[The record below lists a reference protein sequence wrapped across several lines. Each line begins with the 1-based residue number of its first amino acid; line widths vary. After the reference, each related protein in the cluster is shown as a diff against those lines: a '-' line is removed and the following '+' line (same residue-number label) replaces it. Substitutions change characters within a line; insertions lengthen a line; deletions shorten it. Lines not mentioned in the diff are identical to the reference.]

1 MRITGCYG
9 QTLPKSLILL
19 IIISL
24 KILYVSSSPDKEK
37 HIMKIV
43 HIDQFFPHPRM
54 RLVKITTD
62 NGLVGWGETTLEG
75 KPKSTIAAVEELA
88 DYLISKDPLRIEHH
102 WQHIYRS
109 AFFRGGN
116 VLMSALSGIDQALW
130 DIAGKYHGVPVYQ
143 LLGGA
148 VRDRIRVY
156 AHWSIRDLTDEGK
169 AKAKERLEW
178 LQKQGGYK
186 AFKAGPGGK
195 WRGHEPPAVIDA
207 FVERAY
213 LMREWVGPEVE
224 LAFDFHGKMTSALA
238 IEICH
243 ELKGMRPMFVEE
255 PVPQENVDAL
265 KLVSDHVTFPIATG
279 ERLLTRWGFREIFEK
294 QAVAY
299 IQPDISHTGGI
310 TELKKIANM
319 AEVYY
324 MHTMPH
330 CAIGPVAFSASL
342 QVDAVVPNFLIQE
355 QIDQG
360 LGASIL
366 QEAWQVKDGHIELP
380 TKPGLGFEINEKE
393 AQQNREVY
401 EEELGGEF
409 YHETD
414 GSVADW

>member
-1 MRITGCYG
+1 
-9 QTLPKSLILL
+9 
-19 IIISL
+19 L
-24 KILYVSSSPDKEK
+24 KKGANLV
-37 HIMKIV
+37 KIAK
-43 HIDQFFPHPRM
+43 IEQFFPRHRM
-54 RLVKITTD
+54 RLVRITTD
-62 NGLVGWGETTLEG
+62 SGLVGWGETTLEG
-75 KPKSTIAAVEELA
+75 KPKSTIAAVEELT
-88 DYLISKDPLRIEHH
+88 DYLIGKDPLRIEHH

-130 DIAGKYHGVPVYQ
+130 DIAGKHYGVPTYQ

-156 AHWSIRDLTDEGK
+156 AHWGIGSMTDEGK
-169 AKAKERLEW
+169 AAAKDRLEM
-178 LQKQGGYK
+178 LQKKGGYK
-186 AFKAGPGGK
+186 AFKSGPGGT
-195 WRGHEPPAVIDA
+195 WRAHEPPAVIDA

-213 LMREWVGPEVE
+213 LMREWVGPDAE
-224 LAFDFHGKMTSALA
+224 LCFDFHGKMTPALA

-265 KLVSDHVTFPIATG
+265 KLVSDHVPFPIATG
-279 ERLLTRWGFREIFEK
+279 ERLLSRWEFRHVFEK

-299 IQPDISHTGGI
+299 IQPDGSHAGGI

-324 MHTMPH
+324 IHTMPH
-330 CAIGPVAFSASL
+330 CAIGPVAFSACM

-355 QIDQG
+355 QVDAALGGG
-360 LGASIL
+360 LL
-366 QEAWQVKDGHIELP
+366 ETEWEVKDGHIDLP
-380 TKPGLGFEINEKE
+380 TRPGLGFEIDEKE
-393 AQQNREVY
+393 AMQNLEGSN
-401 EEELGGEF
+401 EELGGEF
-409 YHETD
+409 YYESD

>member
-1 MRITGCYG
+1 
-9 QTLPKSLILL
+9 
-19 IIISL
+19 
-24 KILYVSSSPDKEK
+24 
-37 HIMKIV
+37 MKIAK
-43 HIDQFFPHPRM
+43 IEQFFPRRRT

-62 NGLVGWGETTLEG
+62 IGISGWGETTLEG
-75 KPKSTIAAVEELA
+75 KPRSTVAAVEELS
-88 DYLISKDPLRIEHH
+88 DYLIGKDPLRIEHH

-109 AFFRGGN
+109 AFYRGGN
-116 VLMSALSGIDQALW
+116 ILMTALSGIDQALW
-130 DIAGKYHGVPVYQ
+130 DIAGKYHEMPTYK

-156 AHWSIRDLTDEGK
+156 AHWGIGSMTDEGK
-169 AKAKERLEW
+169 ADAKERLEM
-178 LQKQGGYK
+178 LQKRGGYD
-186 AFKAGPGGK
+186 AFKTGPGGK
-195 WRGHEPPAVIDA
+195 WRAHEPPTVIDA

-213 LMREWVGPEVE
+213 LMREWVGPDVE
-224 LAFDFHGKMTSALA
+224 LCFDFHGKMTPALA

-265 KLVSDHVTFPIATG
+265 KQVSDHVPFPIATG

-299 IQPDISHTGGI
+299 IQPDTSHTGGI

-324 MHTMPH
+324 MHIMPH

-355 QIDQG
+355 QIDPG
-360 LGASIL
+360 LGDGL
-366 QEAWQVKDGHIELP
+366 LKEAWVVSNGHIELP
-380 TKPGLGFEINEKE
+380 TKPGLGFEIDESE
-393 AQQNREVY
+393 AEQDCGIY

-409 YHETD
+409 YYETD

>member
-1 MRITGCYG
+1 
-9 QTLPKSLILL
+9 
-19 IIISL
+19 
-24 KILYVSSSPDKEK
+24 
-37 HIMKIV
+37 MKIAK
-43 HIDQFFPHPRM
+43 IEQFFPRRRM

-62 NGLVGWGETTLEG
+62 NGVVGWGETTLEG
-75 KPKSTIAAVEELA
+75 KPKSTVAAVEELSE
-88 DYLISKDPLRIEHH
+88 YLIGKDPLRIEHH

-109 AFFRGGN
+109 AFFRGG
-116 VLMSALSGIDQALW
+116 VILMTALSGIDQALW
-130 DIAGKYHGVPVYQ
+130 DIAGKHYGVPTHK

-156 AHWSIRDLTDEGK
+156 AHWGIGSLTDEGK
-169 AKAKERLEW
+169 ARAKERLDS
-178 LQKQGGYK
+178 LQKKGGYK
-186 AFKAGPGGK
+186 AFKSGPGGK
-195 WRGHEPPAVIDA
+195 WRAHEPPAVIDE

-213 LMREWVGPEVE
+213 LMREWVGPDVE
-224 LAFDFHGKMTSALA
+224 LCFDFHGKMTPGLA
-238 IEICH
+238 IEVCH

-265 KLVSDHVTFPIATG
+265 KLVSDHVSFPIATG

-299 IQPDISHTGGI
+299 LQPDTSHTGGI

-324 MHTMPH
+324 MHIMPH

-342 QVDAVVPNFLIQE
+342 QVDAVVPNFLVQE
-355 QIDQG
+355 QVDSG
-360 LGASIL
+360 LGAGL
-366 QEAWQVKDGHIELP
+366 FKEDWVVKDGHIELP
-380 TKPGLGFEINEKE
+380 TKPGLGFEIDEKE
-393 AQQNREVY
+393 AEQNIGIY

-409 YHETD
+409 YYESD